1 MKKMNIYITPDK
13 SSTLKPNKL
22 FYNVRC
28 AFGVYPR
35 FPEVENINLLGYL
48 QDNQFIMISGGDSG
62 NMRYIEGYLD
72 ALDTELKD
80 KIELAIADKLNSY
93 KTVDERAN
101 AKLEVTINRE
111 GLEAWCDVEEMK
123 A

>member
-13 SSTLKPNKL
+13 SSTLKPEHL
-22 FYNVRC
+22 FYHVRF

-35 FPEVENINLLGYL
+35 FPEVENILLRGYL
-48 QDNQFIMISGGDSG
+48 LDNKFIITSCG
-62 NMRYIEGYLD
+62 NQSDMRYIDGYLD

-80 KIELAIADKLNSY
+80 QIELAIAYKLNSY